1 MELMTA
7 IFAICGGVVNT
18 VMGSVGGSIS
28 TAATLPTE
36 IVTAVESLGL
46 LESIPL
52 WLVSSLFITIMSFIL
67 LLTVYGRFFRLYLYT
82 ALAPLPLASFAGEG
96 TSASGK
102 AFLKSY
108 IGVCM
113 EGAVVVLACLIYSA
127 FLSSSTPAADA
138 SLSAVSMVWQYVGQ
152 LIFNML
158 ILTGLVKGADRIV
171 KEMLG
176 L

>member
-52 WLVSSLFITIMSFIL
+52 WLVSLLSSLFITIMSFIL

-82 ALAPLPLASFAGEG
+82 ALASLPLASFAGEG

-108 IGVCM
+108 IGV
-113 EGAVVVLACLIYSA
+113 
-127 FLSSSTPAADA
+127 
-138 SLSAVSMVWQYVGQ
+138 
-152 LIFNML
+152 
-158 ILTGLVKGADRIV
+158 
-171 KEMLG
+171 
-176 L
+176 